1 MLGTMALEMIEQC
14 PDVDAIIVPTGG
26 AGLLA
31 GNGKSPKLLK
41 ISNILTAF
49 ILIKGIAVAAKSI
62 RPDILII
69 VITFSFM
76 FCCIISR
83 YIQPTNW

>member
-31 GNGKSPKLLK
+31 GKWK
-41 ISNILTAF
+41 IS
-49 ILIKGIAVAAKSI
+49 K
-62 RPDILII
+62 
-69 VITFSFM
+69 TFKNLKYPNSVYFNKRH
-76 FCCIISR
+76 CCSS
-83 YIQPTNW
+83 